1 MKKRSMSTLS
11 SASSTCGSFRYCGSV
26 LPQCAIF
33 CRRLMS
39 AQLMSLTAFKTRD
52 VFPQLLLRMMSAQ
65 LMSLTTST
73 SIDTIARKVH
83 VIAETC
89 QMTMNYVPFCDER
102 GYSQHRRNTISMI
115 KADLIETEK
124 HGRLLKVLG
133 NCEFHFRWYL
143 NRLQFKPEG
152 SYDVSIQMG

>member
-33 CRRLMS
+33 CRRLISLRNDLLRLMS
-39 AQLMSLTAFKTRD
+39 AQLMSLTA
-52 VFPQLLLRMMSAQ
+52 
-65 LMSLTTST
+65 ST

-133 NCEFHFRWYL
+133 NCEFHFKWYL

>member
-1 MKKRSMSTLS
+1 
-11 SASSTCGSFRYCGSV
+11 
-26 LPQCAIF
+26 
-33 CRRLMS
+33 
-39 AQLMSLTAFKTRD
+39 
-52 VFPQLLLRMMSAQ
+52 MMSAQ
-65 LMSLTTST
+65 WMSLTTST